1 MAEAPVC
8 VHMETD
14 WRLLYLSV
22 RPGQRRLWVS
32 GGILM

>member
-14 WRLLYLSV
+14 WRLHTCLYDLDKEGSGSV
-22 RPGQRRLWVS
+22 GVY
-32 GGILM
+32 